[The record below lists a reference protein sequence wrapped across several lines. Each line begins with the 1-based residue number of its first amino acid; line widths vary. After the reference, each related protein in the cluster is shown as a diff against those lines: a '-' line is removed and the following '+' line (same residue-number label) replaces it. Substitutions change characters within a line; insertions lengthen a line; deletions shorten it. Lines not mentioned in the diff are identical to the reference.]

1 MGEQQQQ
8 SDDLH
13 GEVESLKSDLRKI
26 QSDLSEITDTLW
38 SMGCS
43 SYEQAS
49 DSVHE
54 KVEQSMGQVRDY
66 MQRQPL
72 ATVAVAFI
80 SGLVLG
86 KLFSR
91 R

>member
-1 MGEQQQQ
+1 MGEQQEQT
-8 SDDLH
+8 DDLH
-13 GEVESLKSDLRKI
+13 GEVEALKSDLRKI
-26 QSDLSEITDTLW
+26 QSDLREITDTLW
-38 SMGCS
+38 GMGRS

-49 DSVHE
+49 DSMHE
-54 KVEQSMGQVRDY
+54 KVEHTMGQVRDT

-72 ATVAVAFI
+72 TTVAVAFI
-80 SGLVLG
+80 SGVVLG